1 MLSNNH
7 LLTCIRNFEGYF
19 FRLQE
24 RFIKPSSS
32 GGPCPEPSFP
42 GCQEFFHNFI
52 IAASC
57 PVFNQ
62 HLSNTFV
69 GKVSEVKVV
78 EIYILSL
85 ICFTKMDFSEQ
96 NHIDEMRSTFRAKHI
111 NDNMFIEDLVT
122 SY

>member
-1 MLSNNH
+1 MDHTQRFTYKSHLYLLS
-7 LLTCIRNFEGYF
+7 IEFYKRNFESFFF

-78 EIYILSL
+78 EIDIYY
-85 ICFTKMDFSEQ
+85 C
-96 NHIDEMRSTFRAKHI
+96 
-111 NDNMFIEDLVT
+111 
-122 SY
+122 